1 LIRIREVTTAIG
13 VLVSGANVGLAGRV
27 NRVRLSEGSVF
38 LRFTSHR
45 AHTAPGVVLEGWSGV
60 TAERVEGLREDAGSG
75 SERGTGIRRAQ
86 SIKLIRG
93 TV

>member
-1 LIRIREVTTAIG
+1 
-13 VLVSGANVGLAGRV
+13 
-27 NRVRLSEGSVF
+27 
-38 LRFTSHR
+38 
-45 AHTAPGVVLEGWSGV
+45 VVLEGWSGV